1 MALVQK
7 EHKQLTV
14 AETEVAAYLERGYN
28 QLDEQ
33 TGAVVKVATGGRN
46 VTLAEYNAL
55 QEQLVKRDE
64 EIKALRKEVAALKKS
79 EK

>member
-1 MALVQK
+1 MALVLK
-7 EHKQLTV
+7 DNVELTV
-14 AETEVAAYLERGYN
+14 ADTEVDAYLQRGYN
-28 QLDEQ
+28 LINEK
-33 TGAVVKVATGGRN
+33 GEVIKAATGGRN

-64 EIKALRKEVAALKKS
+64 EIKALRKEVAALKKA